1 MNISQAFANLI
12 STEVIARVFN
22 DEERIDLRQI
32 SDPTTSPTKLGSNT
46 RPDYDTDL
54 RDLGN
59 EGLFS
64 KQNATVVFDRQ
75 LAEQIAR
82 SKSVLAGRL
91 DKTFEFDS
99 TYTFG
104 MGIPEEDET
113 ISIDEAS
120 EILIPEF
127 LIDIYYNDSLGTA
140 KEKYDRRNPNVIMS
154 TYNKPLF
161 NVNNYYY
168 GHSSFFDQTL
178 QRDYPI
184 SENVIGLD
192 ESKQTSDITIGDG
205 AQGAGLTL
213 ISSVPGLQNAIQT
226 HNHINALMDMR
237 IVFVREGQILVGPIR
252 AGLFKIDGASQVINK
267 EQNQNII
274 KLTLVKTWDNIT
286 QIAGIRTADSY
297 LRSYRP
303 DDGFFRHSSN
313 ANLYKTFK
321 EDN

>member
-1 MNISQAFANLI
+1 MNISQAFVNLI
-12 STEVIARVFN
+12 SNEVLAAVFDG
-22 DEERIDLRQI
+22 DEKINLREI
-32 SDPTTSPTKLGSNT
+32 SQVSTAPTKLGSNV
-46 RPDYDTDL
+46 RPDYDSTL

-64 KQNATVVFDRQ
+64 KESSTAVFDRE

-82 SKSVLAGRL
+82 SKAVINSRL
-91 DKTFEFDS
+91 TKTQEFDE
-99 TYTFG
+99 TITFG

-113 ISIDEAS
+113 LTIDEAA
-120 EILIPEF
+120 EILVPEF
-127 LIDIYYNDSLGTA
+127 LLDIYYHDNIGSA
-140 KEKYDRRNPNVIMS
+140 KSRYDNRTPNIIAS

-168 GHSSFFDQTL
+168 GHSLFEDQTR

-184 SENVIGLD
+184 TDSIIGLD
-192 ESKQTSDITIGDG
+192 ETRQTSDITIGDG
-205 AQGAGLTL
+205 AQGTGLTL
-213 ISSVPGLQNAIQT
+213 ASNVPGLQNAIQT
-226 HNHINALMDMR
+226 HNHINALIEMR
-237 IVFVREGQILVGPIR
+237 IVFVREGKILVGPIR
-252 AGLFKIDGASQVINK
+252 AGLFKIDGATQVINN

-274 KLTLVKTWDNIT
+274 KLTIVKTWDNIT

-297 LRSYRP
+297 LKSFRP
-303 DDGFFRHSSN
+303 NDGFFRHSSN